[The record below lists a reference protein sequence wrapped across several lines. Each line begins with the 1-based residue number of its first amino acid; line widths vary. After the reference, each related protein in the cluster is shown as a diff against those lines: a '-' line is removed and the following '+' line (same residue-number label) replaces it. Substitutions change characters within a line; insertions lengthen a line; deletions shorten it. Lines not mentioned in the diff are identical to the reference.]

1 MRRGFVALFVLA
13 AFGVLATPAFAD
25 ITGFLGVNTTPANRT
40 ARGVAVGAGMLVIG
54 FEFEY
59 ASTSEDVKAGAP
71 SLKTGMGNL
80 LLQTPVAIMGIQPY
94 LTAGGGIFRETLE
107 DHRETNVGVNTG
119 GGAKI
124 NLAGPLRLRIDYR
137 VFKLSGGALYSPAHR
152 LYVGLNLKF

>member
-1 MRRGFVALFVLA
+1 MRRGSVALFVLV

-25 ITGFLGVNTTPANRT
+25 ITGFFGVNTTPANRT

-59 ASTSEDVKAGAP
+59 AATSEDVKAGAP

-80 LLQTPVAIMGIQPY
+80 LLQTPAAILGIQPY
-94 LTAGGGIFRETLE
+94 LTAGGGFFRETLA
-107 DHRETNVGVNTG
+107 DHRETNLGLNTG
-119 GGAKI
+119 AGAKI

-137 VFKLSGGALYSPAHR
+137 VFKLSGGALHSPAHR
-152 LYVGLNLKF
+152 VYVGLNLKF